1 MGQVQGPS
9 PIVSRLFIQS
19 PPLPPTSF
27 SVQRSKHNLTFSL
40 NVRPSS
46 AWRRDEKH
54 SREGINRRP
63 FSRPMETRL
72 ASKDRSGVVLEKSNC
87 TTIRSS
93 LRGRRR
99 GRRRVLPYL
108 TYSILA
114 RKYDYVFHVIA
125 IRYRI
130 EYFLGRWFVYFM
142 RNIMLRTNFPFVDPF
157 ILSKE
162 KEKVFQSRRSEDDR

>member
-19 PPLPPTSF
+19 PPTSF

-46 AWRRDEKH
+46 RRRDEKH

-99 GRRRVLPYL
+99 GR
-108 TYSILA
+108 TSFTIS
-114 RKYDYVFHVIA
+114 YVFHVIA